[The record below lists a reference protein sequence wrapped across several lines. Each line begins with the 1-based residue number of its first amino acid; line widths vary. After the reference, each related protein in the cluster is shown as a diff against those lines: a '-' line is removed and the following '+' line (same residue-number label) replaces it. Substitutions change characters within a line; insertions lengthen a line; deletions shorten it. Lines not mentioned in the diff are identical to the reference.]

1 MTGLLWAASL
11 FFLALLFR
19 IASIQAKG
27 FEKKLRG
34 EGKTLRP
41 EMAEKLRRTEKIL
54 RMLCYITIGIAA
66 VVAVVFTV
74 LKLAA

>member
-1 MTGLLWAASL
+1 MTGLIWAVSL

-19 IASIQAKG
+19 IAALQAKG

-41 EMAEKLRRTEKIL
+41 EMAEKLGRAEKTL
-54 RMLCYITIGIAA
+54 RLLCYVAIGAA
-66 VVAVVFTV
+66 VVVAVVFTA
-74 LKLAA
+74 LELAA